1 MARKRCIILK
11 REKLPYQLRIIL
23 GKLLYLGVFIQ
34 FWANLCGKNLK
45 LYFRGKFF
53 RVNFLSSGEILN
65 LWFLCKFY
73 FLGAF
78 SVLSVFCM
86 GNLKSL
92 FWGQIYRSIFLK
104 LRDIFSLGAKLLYC
118 LALC

>member
-1 MARKRCIILK
+1 MTNQSINLEKGFFWPPLNIPRGGGGVARKRCIILK

-53 RVNFLSSGEILN
+53 WGQF
-65 LWFLCKFY
+65 FKF
-73 FLGAF
+73 G
-78 SVLSVFCM
+78 
-86 GNLKSL
+86 GNLKSVVFVQIL
-92 FWGQIYRSIFLK
+92 FFGGFFSFISFLHGE
-104 LRDIFSLGAKLLYC
+104 S
-118 LALC
+118 